1 MLRKIIKMSPKWE
14 EAYSGRLLIMTYG
27 DCKPRPKIAG
37 FDMDGT
43 LITTKSGK
51 VFAVDKTDWRL
62 LYEQQTVKQLEK
74 LYEDERYKIVI
85 MTNQVTNFSVSSH
98 FQQTYFNNLFVLVLY
113 F

>member
-1 MLRKIIKMSPKWE
+1 MLIKLLKMNIKWE

-51 VFAVDKTDWRL
+51 VFAVDKNDWRL
-62 LYEQQTVKQLEK
+62 LYEQQTVKQLER
-74 LYEDERYKIVI
+74 LHEDERFKIVI
-85 MTNQVTNFSVSSH
+85 MTNQVTYLSISSY
-98 FQQTYFNNLFVLVLY
+98 FQRNIFYLF